1 MTKYIGAVVII
12 VSCVY
17 STLKA
22 VKKLRD
28 REKSMQSLCTSME
41 ILKDEISNHLTPIP
55 EVFEMLAERSQ
66 YPANKLYKNALE
78 EMKNIGS
85 CSFFSIWKKAVAETE
100 ELLLT
105 EPEKQVLGEIGLT
118 LGRYDVKNQ
127 EGMINRVISRFDFY
141 RKRAED
147 DRRQN
152 TKTQAYLG
160 IISGVFVV
168 IVLL

>member
-1 MTKYIGAVVII
+1 
-12 VSCVY
+12 
-17 STLKA
+17 
-22 VKKLRD
+22 
-28 REKSMQSLCTSME
+28 ME

-105 EPEKQVLGEIGLT
+105 EPEKQVLGGDRTHLGQIRREKS
-118 LGRYDVKNQ
+118 GRYV
-127 EGMINRVISRFDFY
+127 NRVISRFDFY